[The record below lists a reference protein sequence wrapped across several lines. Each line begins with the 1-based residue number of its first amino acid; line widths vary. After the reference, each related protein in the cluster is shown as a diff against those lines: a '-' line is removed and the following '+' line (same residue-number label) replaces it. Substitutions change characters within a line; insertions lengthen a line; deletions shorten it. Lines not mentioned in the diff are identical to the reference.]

1 MSQFSLSV
9 LKYRVW
15 TMNYLY
21 LFIYKVLS
29 IYGISSKN
37 ISTLVGCSWWTSDRK
52 VAGRIPAP
60 LGWNWATC
68 RSILEQGTEPQNCSW
83 CAVATCVAATAISKG
98 PGMSWRLIQGVP
110 WPSPTVTGF
119 GTVTPPY
126 ISKYTWFILKHQQAW
141 TTWMGSQ
148 QCLSSNGRLVC
159 KIHYTGCKCFICQI
173 LWKCSPCTV
182 NNWTVH
188 VYFWLCHWFLRGEE
202 FEVEPFD
209 TCVLCL
215 TLCMVFLP
223 KNKHT
228 SLKSCLTWPQEC
240 ETKDPAQLQ
249 LPWVSKNHTVS

>member
-119 GTVTPPY
+119 GTVTPPIHFQIHLIHPQASTGLNHMDGESAMFIQQWK
-126 ISKYTWFILKHQQAW
+126 IS
-141 TTWMGSQ
+141 
-148 QCLSSNGRLVC
+148 V
-159 KIHYTGCKCFICQI
+159 
-173 LWKCSPCTV
+173 
-182 NNWTVH
+182 
-188 VYFWLCHWFLRGEE
+188 
-202 FEVEPFD
+202 
-209 TCVLCL
+209 
-215 TLCMVFLP
+215 
-223 KNKHT
+223 
-228 SLKSCLTWPQEC
+228 
-240 ETKDPAQLQ
+240 
-249 LPWVSKNHTVS
+249 